1 MVADPSPVRPTSSA
15 RTPQVVAVA
24 ASSEHGFSKQTR
36 PLVHL
41 VEGLGVEGDAHL
53 GRTVQHLSR
62 VRRAPHEPNLR
73 QVHLIQ
79 AELFE
84 EVHPAGHRVLPGQL
98 GENVTTTG
106 LDLLALPVGTVLL
119 LGDTAEVQ
127 LTGLR
132 NPCRQIDAFQPGLLQ
147 QVLGRADRRR
157 GRPACRRHGRRAP
170 RRGGASRR
178 PGDRRPPGA
187 AAPTPGPGLTFPGP
201 RVVEPAETTQPRTSY
216 VRLTIC
222 PSGRTSTSRMPSMRR
237 GSNGAPAPRVTGA
250 MPAMIWSSRPWSWN

>member
-1 MVADPSPVRPTSSA
+1 MLADPSPVPPTSPA

-147 QVLGRADRRR
+147 QVLGRSAD
-157 GRPACRRHGRRAP
+157 GAVVRRAGVMGVV
-170 RRGGASRR
+170 RRGGEVR
-178 PGDRRPPGA
+178 PGDPVTVVLPEGPHRP
-187 AAPTPGPGLTFPGP
+187 LD
-201 RVVEPAETTQPRTSY
+201 RV
-216 VRLTIC
+216 
-222 PSGRTSTSRMPSMRR
+222 
-237 GSNGAPAPRVTGA
+237 
-250 MPAMIWSSRPWSWN
+250 

>member
-1 MVADPSPVRPTSSA
+1 MLADPSPVPPTSPA
-15 RTPQVVAVA
+15 RNPQVVAVA

-84 EVHPAGHRVLPGQL
+84 ELHPSGHRVLPGQL

-106 LDLLALPVGTVLL
+106 LDLIALPVGTMLL
-119 LGDTAEVQ
+119 LGDTAEVR

-132 NPCRQIDAFQPGLLQ
+132 NPCRQIDDFQPGLLR
-147 QVLGRADRRR
+147 QVLGRQAD
-157 GRPACRRHGRRAP
+157 GAVVRRAGVMGVV
-170 RRGGASRR
+170 RRGGEVR
-178 PGDRRPPGA
+178 PGDPVTVVLPEHPHRPLDP
-187 AAPTPGPGLTFPGP
+187 
-201 RVVEPAETTQPRTSY
+201 V
-216 VRLTIC
+216 
-222 PSGRTSTSRMPSMRR
+222 
-237 GSNGAPAPRVTGA
+237 
-250 MPAMIWSSRPWSWN
+250 

>member
-1 MVADPSPVRPTSSA
+1 MLADGSPVPPTSPA

-24 ASSEHGFSKQTR
+24 ASSEHAFSKQTR

-84 EVHPAGHRVLPGQL
+84 EVHAAGHRVLPGQL

-147 QVLGRADRRR
+147 QVLGRAAD
-157 GRPACRRHGRRAP
+157 GAVVRRAGVMGVV
-170 RRGGASRR
+170 RRGGEVR
-178 PGDRRPPGA
+178 PGDPVTVVLPEQPHRPLDP
-187 AAPTPGPGLTFPGP
+187 
-201 RVVEPAETTQPRTSY
+201 V
-216 VRLTIC
+216 
-222 PSGRTSTSRMPSMRR
+222 
-237 GSNGAPAPRVTGA
+237 
-250 MPAMIWSSRPWSWN
+250 